1 MTRTRLDLAQLT
13 GWINTCLSGD
23 RTKHSQKAL
32 HEIDADDNLVAST
45 TFEIG
50 KAEAAGYR
58 LLGAL
63 TAVEDIRH
71 DLIQRNINF
80 SFKGIP

>member
-1 MTRTRLDLAQLT
+1 
-13 GWINTCLSGD
+13 
-23 RTKHSQKAL
+23 
-32 HEIDADDNLVAST
+32 LVAST